1 MKKESSLFNTLKNW
15 QNLSD
20 LRELNCKKKK
30 RKKKKKERT
39 PNNEKMKELKIT
51 TISDLTLSWPRSL
64 SYRNLSIDLL

>member
-15 QNLSD
+15 QKLCD

-30 RKKKKKERT
+30 EKKKKKRT